1 MLAFAIAFPMSGLMI
16 LLMIAFDQMVI
27 RFVPPLKRA
36 FA

>member
-1 MLAFAIAFPMSGLMI
+1 VI
-16 LLMIAFDQMVI
+16 LVMIAFDQMVI